1 MGIHLPDEVRAALRD
16 EGLSLDEAAVMTGDE
31 LRKAID
37 NRFTYELAVA
47 LAQEDRGLAVV
58 PGRPELLPINDLRER
73 NLRILRLRLIEGM
86 SHAAIAREV
95 GLSKSRV
102 PQILHKHW
110 GVDWPIR

>member
-1 MGIHLPDEVRAALRD
+1 MGISLPDEVLAALRD
-16 EGLSLDEAAVMTGDE
+16 KGLSPDEAAVMTGDE
-31 LRKAID
+31 LCQVIG

-47 LAQEDRGLAVV
+47 LANEDRGLAVV
-58 PGRPELLPINDLRER
+58 PGRPESLPINDLRER
-73 NLRILRLRLIEGM
+73 NLRILRLRLIEKM

-110 GVDWPIR
+110 GVDWPTR